1 MQIHIFCFGRLR
13 DLVAPRLDLELP
25 EGATVSALVATLL
38 ERYPSLAPYS
48 RSLAVA
54 VNHSFAPG
62 DTPLKAADE
71 VALMPP
77 VSGGSGA
84 AELPLVSPHARL
96 QREPIDSTPLLSS
109 IKQPEDGA
117 MVVFDGVVRNNTR
130 GRQTLYLE
138 YDSYPEMALAQ
149 MEQLALDALA
159 KFAVRDVRIVH
170 RVGRQEIGD
179 TTVLI
184 AVASGHRAAAFDA
197 CRYAIDTLK
206 KKVPIWK
213 KEFFADGAEWAAGD
227 PFPEEL
233 KP

>member
-1 MQIHIFCFGRLR
+1 MLIQIICFGRLR
-13 DLVAPRLDLELP
+13 DLVAAQLEIELP
-25 EGATVSALVATLL
+25 EAATVRTLL
-38 ERYPSLAPYS
+38 DTLLARYPSVAPYE

-54 VNHSFAPG
+54 VNQEFAG
-62 DTPLKAADE
+62 AATALKNHDE

-84 AELPLVSPHARL
+84 EALPLVSPHARL
-96 QREPIDSTPLLSS
+96 QGGTIDSAALLNS
-109 IKQPEDGA
+109 IKKPEDGA

-138 YDSYPEMALAQ
+138 YDSYPAMAVAQ
-149 MEQLALDALA
+149 MEQIAREALE
-159 KFAVRDVRIVH
+159 KFAVRDVQIVH

-197 CRYAIDTLK
+197 CRYVIDTLK

-213 KEFFADGAEWAAGD
+213 KEFFADGAEWVDGE
-227 PFPEEL
+227 PFPEDL

>member
-1 MQIHIFCFGRLR
+1 MRIHVLCFGRLR
-13 DLVAPRLDLELP
+13 DLAAPQLDLELP
-25 EGATVSALVATLL
+25 ADATVSVLLAALL
-38 ERYPSLAPYS
+38 EQYPALAPYS

-54 VNHSFAPG
+54 VNQTFAAG
-62 DTPLKAADE
+62 STVLKDSDE
-71 VALMPP
+71 IALMPP

-96 QREPIDSTPLLSS
+96 QREPIDSAPLLNR

-138 YDSYPEMALAQ
+138 YDSYPEMAMAQ
-149 MEQLALDALA
+149 MEQLATEALA
-159 KFAVRDVRIVH
+159 KFAVRDVQIVH

-179 TTVLI
+179 TSVLI

-197 CRYAIDTLK
+197 CRYVIDTLK

-213 KEFFADGAEWAAGD
+213 KEFFADGAEWVDGD

>member
-1 MQIHIFCFGRLR
+1 MKLHVLCFGRLR
-13 DLVAPRLDLELP
+13 DLVAPELDLELP
-25 EGATVSALVATLL
+25 EGATASTLL
-38 ERYPSLAPYS
+38 AALLEHYPAMAPYA

-54 VNHSFAPG
+54 VNQSFTPG
-62 DTPLKAADE
+62 STPLKDSDE
-71 VALMPP
+71 IALMPP

-84 AELPLVSPHARL
+84 ADLPLTSPHARL
-96 QREPIDSTPLLSS
+96 QREPIESAPLLKS
-109 IKQPEDGA
+109 IKQAEDGA
-117 MVVFDGVVRNNTR
+117 MVMFDGIVRNNTR

-138 YDSYPEMALAQ
+138 YDSYPEMAMAQ
-149 MEQLALDALA
+149 MEQLAVEALA
-159 KFAVRDVRIVH
+159 KFPVRDVQIIH

-179 TTVLI
+179 TSVLI

-197 CRYAIDTLK
+197 CRYVIDALK

-213 KEFFADGAEWAAGD
+213 KEFFADGAEWVDGD